1 MNINIIFSMK
11 HTVLKEMLR
20 GYRSLLNSSTTC
32 KSWPLFQGGWGM
44 GDGGGGGAGV
54 GAVAVPMARN

>member
-1 MNINIIFSMK
+1 MK

-20 GYRSLLNSSTTC
+20 GYRSPLNSSTTC
-32 KSWPLFQGGWGM
+32 KSWPLFQGGWGMGDGGWGM